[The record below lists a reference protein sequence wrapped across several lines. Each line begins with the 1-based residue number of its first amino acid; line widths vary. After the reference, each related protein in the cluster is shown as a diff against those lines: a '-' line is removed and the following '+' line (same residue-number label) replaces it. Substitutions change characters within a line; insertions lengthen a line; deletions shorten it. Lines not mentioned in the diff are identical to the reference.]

1 MLVKTTIKNQV
12 KQLIDAVDN
21 SGIDRDAAVEEF
33 TNRLSDIIIDAIKS
47 AKITLSPGDIRV
59 VGSQTAQQNVTP
71 LILEGKLS

>member
-1 MLVKTTIKNQV
+1 MLVKSTIKNQV

-21 SGIDRDAAVEEF
+21 SSIDRDAAVEEF

>member
-21 SGIDRDAAVEEF
+21 SSIDRDAAVEEF
-33 TNRLSDIIIDAIKS
+33 TDRLSDIIIDAIKS